1 MFWATIG
8 VGNKR
13 QTFSVQL
20 PPIRGRAE
28 LPPPV
33 QDLAWVWLPVVFL
46 RGWHN
51 RCLTRCSR
59 KHRRNRRHRNLQGD
73 FPLRS
78 ADASPAPSNGTDD
91 PVASLR
97 RLKEMLDL
105 GLIEQAEF
113 DAKKAEIM
121 SRM

>member
-1 MFWATIG
+1 MGMAAGSVFAGMAQQMFNPMQPQAPAQPTTPQPSG
-8 VGNKR
+8 R
-13 QTFSVQL
+13 FSQ
-20 PPIRGRAE
+20 
-28 LPPPV
+28 
-33 QDLAWVWLPVVFL
+33 
-46 RGWHN
+46 
-51 RCLTRCSR
+51 
-59 KHRRNRRHRNLQGD
+59 
-73 FPLRS
+73 RS